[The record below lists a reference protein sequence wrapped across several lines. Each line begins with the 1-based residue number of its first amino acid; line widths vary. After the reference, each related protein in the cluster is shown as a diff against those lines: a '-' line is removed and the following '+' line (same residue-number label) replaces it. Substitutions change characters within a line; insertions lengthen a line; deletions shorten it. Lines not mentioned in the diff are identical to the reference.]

1 MIVEFAPAKINL
13 ALHVVGQRPDGY
25 HRLDTLIAFASIG
38 DRLIIEKA
46 ETSDLRLTGPFA
58 TDLDPDADNLVV
70 QARTLLTDRYWAG
83 RTPLPAQRILLEK
96 NLPVAS
102 GIGGGSA
109 DAAAA
114 FRGLNLAWKLERKA
128 DALARDALPLGADI
142 PMCIAGRAARVRG
155 IGERI
160 DPIEPFPSLS
170 AVLVNP
176 GVSVPTPGVFRR
188 LQRRKNVGLPA
199 PVPVMSSA
207 DTLID
212 YLAGCRNDLE
222 APALAIAPEIGTALG
237 ALTTTGGC
245 RLARMSGS
253 GATCF
258 ALYDDDATAQ
268 AAAREVKKL
277 EPTWWVRACRIEDRP
292 ALPDMADQA
301 EPPSAEKTTVGQ

>member
-25 HRLDTLIAFASIG
+25 HRLDTLIGFASIG
-38 DRLIIEKA
+38 DRLTIER
-46 ETSDLRLTGPFA
+46 SDASDFLLTGPFA
-58 TDLDPDADNLVV
+58 TDLSPAPDNLVI
-70 QARTLLTDRYWAG
+70 QAKSLLTDRYWAG
-83 RTPLPAQRILLEK
+83 RTPLPAQRIVLEK
-96 NLPVAS
+96 NLPIAS

-114 FRGLNLAWKLERKA
+114 LRGLNLAWKLDRTAE
-128 DALARDALPLGADI
+128 ALARDALPLGADI

-160 DPIEPFPSLS
+160 DPIEPFPSLP

-188 LQRRKNVGLPA
+188 LQRRKNIGLPA
-199 PVPVMSSA
+199 QVPATSSA
-207 DTLID
+207 DTLIE

-222 APALAIAPEIGTALG
+222 APALAITPEIGTVLSVLSA
-237 ALTTTGGC
+237 TGGC

-258 ALYDDDATAQ
+258 ALYDDDAAAE
-268 AAAREVKKL
+268 AAAGEIRGQ
-277 EPTWWVRACRIEDRP
+277 EPDWWVRACRIEDRP
-292 ALPDMADQA
+292 LSPDATGQS
-301 EPPSAEKTTVGQ
+301 EPASAEQSVVGQ